1 MNTALWVMQALLAAL
16 FLMAGRG
23 KLTDTVEEHVANGH
37 LRAGQSVAPL
47 RVLGALELLGVVG
60 IVVPWLTGI
69 AAILTPMTAVCFGI
83 IMMAALVVHG
93 RRKEYKF
100 LPLPLI
106 VLGLCTTVAWF
117 RFSAL

>member
-1 MNTALWVMQALLAAL
+1 
-16 FLMAGRG
+16 
-23 KLTDTVEEHVANGH
+23 
-37 LRAGQSVAPL
+37 
-47 RVLGALELLGVVG
+47 
-60 IVVPWLTGI
+60 
-69 AAILTPMTAVCFGI
+69 MTAACFGI
-83 IMMAALVVHG
+83 IMIAALVVHG